1 MFTKEDY
8 LAAVVGHE
16 KPQHLPSAMSGM
28 VVMAGGSLE
37 TFENG
42 PFRGGPDGFGVVWE
56 ASRSAGG
63 QAVPA
68 SGHIVLDDIT
78 DWEDV
83 VKFPD
88 LDAYDWKGQAEIQLS
103 GADRD
108 RQLVEY
114 GAWNAQFLRVT
125 HLMGFMD
132 GLCAF
137 AEEPEACRSLIEAI
151 TDYKI
156 RLAERVAHYFKPDF
170 FTSYDDVATQQ
181 SLFLSPQTYRDLI
194 KPSHKRLNDA
204 VKAYGMMPI
213 MHTCGHCEPLIPDF
227 IDEGAVAWS
236 SAQPVNDIAGILQ
249 KYGKQI
255 AVIGGYDSNGPAGR
269 EDAPDAVIEEE
280 VKRCIDSY
288 PPYGSY
294 VFMGFRVMSG
304 TEPDLFFKGL
314 LPINQAFDK
323 LTRDM

>member
-1 MFTKEDY
+1 MYTKEDF
-8 LAAVVGHE
+8 LTAVVDHE
-16 KPQHLPSAMSGM
+16 KPQHLPNAMGGL
-28 VVMAGGSLE
+28 VAMAGGALE

-42 PFRGGPDGFGVVWE
+42 PLGGGMDGFGVLWE
-56 ASRSAGG
+56 ASLSAGG

-68 SGHIVLDDIT
+68 PGHVVLEDIT
-78 DWEDV
+78 AWEDV

-88 LDAYDWKGQAEIQLS
+88 LDAYDWRGQAEMQL
-103 GADRD
+103 ADVNRD
-108 RQLVEY
+108 RQVIEY

-137 AEEPEACRSLIEAI
+137 AEEPEACLGLVNAI

-156 RLAERVAHYFKPDF
+156 QLAERVAHYFKPDF
-170 FTSYDDVATQQ
+170 FTSFDDVATQQ
-181 SLFLSPQTYRDLI
+181 SLFLSPGAYRQLI

-204 VKAYGMMPI
+204 VKALGMLPI
-213 MHTCGHCEPLIPDF
+213 IHTCGHCEPLIPDF
-227 IDEGAVAWS
+227 IDEGAVAWT

-255 AVIGGYDSNGPAGR
+255 SVIGGFDSNGPAGR
-269 EDAPDAVIEEE
+269 EDASDEEIEKD

-288 PPYGSY
+288 APYGSY
-294 VFMGFRVMSG
+294 VFAGFRVMSG
-304 TEPDLFFKGL
+304 ADPNLFFKGL
-314 LPINQAFDK
+314 APINRAFDK
-323 LTRDM
+323 YTENI